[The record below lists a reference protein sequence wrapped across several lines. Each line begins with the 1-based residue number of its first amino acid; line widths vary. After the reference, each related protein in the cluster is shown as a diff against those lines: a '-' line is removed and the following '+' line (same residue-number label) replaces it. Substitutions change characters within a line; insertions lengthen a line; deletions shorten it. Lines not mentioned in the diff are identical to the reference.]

1 MSSPPRVSVVMPV
14 HNGMPYVEE
23 SIESILSQTFSDF
36 ELVIGDD
43 ASTDGTAEVLKKWAE
58 KDSRIRLL
66 RSHQKS
72 GLAAAANWVV
82 GSAWAPLVAIAHADD
97 LSRATR
103 LERQV
108 NVLEAE
114 PHIDLVGTFWQG
126 IDGAGRKLRPG
137 SAWSVIDRFPFAP
150 FSHSSIMFRKTSFD
164 RVGGYRA
171 VAEFWEDLDLYL
183 RLLKDGGIAIL
194 PEELSVV
201 RYSPIS
207 ERLRSAP
214 ERVEDAIDLMH
225 RSIVAYAREGDYE
238 QLLISRPA
246 RFTGEKLNPL
256 TFVSLGNTMLW
267 AGRPPA
273 VWRRMRRRARLR
285 PDLTTAKSVA
295 WVLWGVASPRSL
307 KLFLRAL
314 LHVRN
319 LIIKRRVGDAPH
331 VEWHPRRGPLV

>member
-1 MSSPPRVSVVMPV
+1 MPV
-14 HNGMPYVEE
+14 HNGMPYLEE
-23 SIESILSQTFSDF
+23 SIESILAQTFSDF

-66 RSHQKS
+66 HKQQKS
-72 GLAAAANWVV
+72 GLAAAGNWVV
-82 GSAWAPLVAIAHADD
+82 GSARAPLVAIAHADD

-103 LERQV
+103 LARQV
-108 NVLEAE
+108 RVLEAE

-126 IDGAGRKLRPG
+126 IDGEGRNLRPG
-137 SAWSVIDRFPFAP
+137 NAWSVINRLPVPP

-164 RVGGYRA
+164 LVGGYRA
-171 VAEFWEDLDLYL
+171 VAEFWEDIDLYL
-183 RLLKDGGIAIL
+183 RLLKNGAIAIL

-201 RYSPIS
+201 RHSPNS

-214 ERVEDAIDLMH
+214 ERVEDAIDLMQ
-225 RSIVAYAREGDYE
+225 RCLVAYARESDYE
-238 QLLISRPA
+238 QLLAGKLA

-256 TFVSLGNTMLW
+256 TFVFCGNTMLW

-273 VWRRMRRRARLR
+273 VWKRMRRRGRLR
-285 PDLTTAKSVA
+285 PDLTTAKSVV

-307 KLFLRAL
+307 KLFLRVV
-314 LHVRN
+314 LHVRH
-319 LIIKRRVGDAPH
+319 LIIKRRLGGDRH
-331 VEWHPRRGPLV
+331 VEWHPRRGPRV